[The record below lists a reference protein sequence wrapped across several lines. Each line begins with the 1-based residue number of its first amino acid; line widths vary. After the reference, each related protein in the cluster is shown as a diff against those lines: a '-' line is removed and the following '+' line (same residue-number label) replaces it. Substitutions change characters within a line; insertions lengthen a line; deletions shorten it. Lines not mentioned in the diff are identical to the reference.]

1 MSRQEV
7 DLERAL
13 ADLGAH
19 LEYPATPD
27 LAAAVAARLR
37 EAPAT
42 RPGEA
47 PARPG
52 GRPAAP
58 ERPAR
63 SRLAGLLRLPGWRRL
78 GLAGLAVALL
88 AAAVLVASPSTRE
101 AVARRLGLRGVEIRL
116 GGERPTP
123 TVTTRAGERLDL
135 GLGQRVTLD
144 EARRRVGFP
153 LLVPTAA
160 GFEQPD
166 AVFVSQQPGGG
177 QVHFVYRARPGLPA
191 SPYTD
196 AGLLVTQFRA
206 TLTQDFVKKL
216 TNSGVLE
223 EVTVAGQPGYW
234 FSGDPHFFTYRRA
247 DGQFADEG
255 TRLAGNALVWQR
267 GEQTLRLEGQLSKEE
282 ALRIAESMR

>member
-1 MSRQEV
+1 MSRPDL

-13 ADLGAH
+13 TDLGAH

-27 LAAAVAARLR
+27 LATAVAARLR
-37 EAPAT
+37 EAD
-42 RPGEA
+42 GEV
-47 PARPG
+47 
-52 GRPAAP
+52 PAAP
-58 ERPAR
+58 SAAR
-63 SRLAGLLRLPGWRRL
+63 LGRRTAASRLAGLLRPPRWRRL
-78 GLAGLAVALL
+78 ALAGLAVAVL

-123 TVTTRAGERLDL
+123 TVTTRAGGRLDL

-144 EARRRVGFP
+144 EARRQVGFP
-153 LLVPTAA
+153 VLVPTAA
-160 GFEQPD
+160 GFQQPD
-166 AVFVSQQPGGG
+166 AVFVNQQAGGG

-191 SPYTD
+191 SPFTD
-196 AGLLVTQFRA
+196 AGLLVTQFQA

-234 FSGDPHFFTYRRA
+234 FSGDPHYFTYQRA
-247 DGQFADEG
+247 DGRFADEG